1 MGEDGK
7 NSIVYYS
14 LRSDGVEIKQGV
26 LQIGSD
32 GIPVYFVGSSGL
44 SSSYE
49 EITPYLESIND
60 LELAC
65 SFCLSI
71 MLGLIVALIFC
82 VGLKRG

>member
-7 NSIVYYS
+7 NSVVYYS
-14 LRSDGVEIKQGV
+14 LRSDGIEIKQGV

-32 GIPVYFVGSSGL
+32 GIPVYFVGSSGI
-44 SSSYE
+44 SPNYE
-49 EITPYLESIND
+49 EITPYLENIND

>member
-14 LRSDGVEIKQGV
+14 LRSDGVEVKQGV

-32 GIPVYFVGSSGL
+32 GIPVYIVGSSGL
-44 SSSYE
+44 SSNYE
-49 EITPYLESIND
+49 EIKPYLENVND